1 LEGPQAAFRDGFLP
15 AKPDA
20 AMLRT
25 IADLLATGNEQV
37 AGPLRRMRGMLMEKI
52 NMGHLGSVPRS

>member
-1 LEGPQAAFRDGFLP
+1 
-15 AKPDA
+15 
-20 AMLRT
+20 MLRT